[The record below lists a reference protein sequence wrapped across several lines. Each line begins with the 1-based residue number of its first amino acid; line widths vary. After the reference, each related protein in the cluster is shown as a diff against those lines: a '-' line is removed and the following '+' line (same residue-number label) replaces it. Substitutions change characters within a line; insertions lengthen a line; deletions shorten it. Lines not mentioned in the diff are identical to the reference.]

1 MSINSKTIVVTGS
14 AGFIGFHTSQYLL
27 SQAIRVIGIDNFNNY
42 YNPKIKEARSAIL
55 RQNPLYEEFRIN
67 LEDYEK
73 LKEICE
79 PIEVDAICHLAA
91 QAGVRYSLINPF
103 AYERSNLAAFL
114 NILEIVKNKK
124 IKRLVYASSS
134 SVYGGLKKLPFSE
147 SDLVDT
153 PISLYAATKKANELM
168 AHCYS
173 HLYGIQ
179 TVGLRFFTVYGPWGR
194 PDMAMWI
201 FASSIMRGKKI
212 QVFNNGKM
220 KRDFTYIDDIVQGT
234 CSAIFAERLEQ
245 YEVFNLGNHR
255 AENLM
260 DMISIIEKELE
271 KKAEIEF
278 MPLQP
283 GDVPET
289 FADISKAQKK
299 LSFSPKTPIS
309 EGIPKFISWFKTH
322 PELTV

>member
-1 MSINSKTIVVTGS
+1 MNKTIVITGT
-14 AGFIGFHTSQYLL
+14 AGFIGFHLAKKLL
-27 SQAIRVIGIDNFNNY
+27 LEGFNVIGIDNFNDY
-42 YNPKIKEARSAIL
+42 YNPKVKEARSKIL
-55 RQNPLYEEFRIN
+55 RDCQNFKEFRIN
-67 LEDYEK
+67 IEDFEAIQK
-73 LKEICE
+73 VFDSFSV
-79 PIEVDAICHLAA
+79 EVVCHLAA

-103 AYERSNLAAFL
+103 AYEKSNISAFL
-114 NILEIVKNKK
+114 NILEIVRHKK

-134 SVYGGLKKLPFSE
+134 SVYGGLTKLPFSE
-147 SDLVDT
+147 KDRVDT

-179 TVGLRFFTVYGPWGR
+179 TIGLRFFTVYGPWGR

-201 FASSIMRGKKI
+201 FASAISKGRKI

-220 KRDFTYIDDIVQGT
+220 KRDFTYIDDIIDGT
-234 CSAIFAERLEQ
+234 CSAIFAEGLGQ

-255 AENLM
+255 SEEIM
-260 DMISIIEKELE
+260 DMIKIIENELG

-278 MPLQP
+278 LPLQP

-289 FADISKAQKK
+289 YADISNAQKK
-299 LSFSPKTPIS
+299 LSFSPKIPIS
-309 EGIPKFISWFKTH
+309 KGIPKFISWFKGH
-322 PELTV
+322 PEIVQ